1 MVVIGEKINRL
12 YIGDRLNRWRID
24 KSIVFRNRK
33 IRNDL
38 IDIDKTLNIIEIQ
51 ETNIWEELEKYP
63 IVFLC
68 FFPRRQREKFLQFCN
83 SELP

>member
-51 ETNIWEELEKYP
+51 ESNIWEELEKYP
-63 IVFLC
+63 IVSLC